1 MTTTNSPMAPMVAT
15 LSHGTSVTLAEVG
28 FLLIL
33 FAGLCLVAA
42 EIPKLGI
49 SKARRIIAGTALAL
63 ADVVLGIA
71 IHWGQFG

>member
-1 MTTTNSPMAPMVAT
+1 V
-15 LSHGTSVTLAEVG
+15 SHGTSVTLAEFG

-33 FAGLCLVAA
+33 FAGIWLVVA

-49 SKARRIIAGTALAL
+49 SRARRIVAGTALAL
-63 ADVVLGIA
+63 AGVVLIIA